1 MFSKKQLKRKRK
13 RLSITTFLL
22 ECILLTTPIIYK
34 LFISNYVKNNLK
46 IEYKIDY
53 IEKHKNK
60 LKDLYILLFNKY
72 LLQILIPL
80 LLVYNYCNIYKTFIL
95 LISLQFPNIISQ
107 ILNLLIIKE
116 IESENEIDDELLFV
130 TGYCLFLWK
139 IIFNSQSNRD
149 KFISNSNSIS
159 TESEH
164 FKSKIIL
171 SFIMIIIIIIS
182 IYIFNFLLFKSIDR
196 IIFDAIIGLI
206 LYISFFHIFGFET
219 NNPRQY
225 QKIIEF
231 KLVHYFLIFI
241 FFNLFF
247 IVFCIRVV
255 NDNEAKLNVIKKI
268 IYKYSVTSIVI
279 GIILGAKYEYNYYF
293 EKIFNNWAQYNFEYD
308 CEKSEDEE
316 ESLTSSISFNKEIQW
331 NHTSIFLSFL
341 RLLFIFS
348 LTFGCLYS
356 FLFINYNNF
365 IVELLLK
372 YILPLNIFSL
382 GLFYW
387 YKLILKYLKVTNIL
401 LLRLLRESF

>member
-13 RLSITTFLL
+13 LSMATILI

-34 LFISNYVKNNLK
+34 LFINNYIKNNLK

-60 LKDLYILLFNKY
+60 LKDLYMLFFNKY

-95 LISLQFPNIISQ
+95 LISLQIPNIISQ

-116 IESENEIDDELLFV
+116 IDSENEIDDELLFV
-130 TGYCLFLWK
+130 TGYSLFLWK
-139 IIFNSQSNRD
+139 IIFNSQSKRD

-159 TESEH
+159 TESEQ
-164 FKSKIIL
+164 FISKSII
-171 SFIMIIIIIIS
+171 SFIMIIIIIIA
-182 IYIFNFLLFKSIDR
+182 IYIFNFLLFKNIDK
-196 IIFDAIIGLI
+196 IIFDGIIGSI
-206 LYISFFHIFGFET
+206 LYISFFHIFGFES

-247 IVFCIRVV
+247 VVFCIRII
-255 NDNEAKLNVIKKI
+255 NDNEAKINVIKKI
-268 IYKYSVTSIVI
+268 IYKYSATSIVI

-308 CEKSEDEE
+308 CEKSDEEE
-316 ESLTSSISFNKEIQW
+316 ESLTSSISFNKKIQW

-382 GLFYW
+382 GLFSW

>member
-1 MFSKKQLKRKRK
+1 MYFSATFVNNFSFFSLLK
-13 RLSITTFLL
+13 
-22 ECILLTTPIIYK
+22 P
-34 LFISNYVKNNLK
+34 
-46 IEYKIDY
+46 
-53 IEKHKNK
+53 
-60 LKDLYILLFNKY
+60 
-72 LLQILIPL
+72 PL

-387 YKLILKYLKVTNIL
+387 YKLILKYLKVTIIL